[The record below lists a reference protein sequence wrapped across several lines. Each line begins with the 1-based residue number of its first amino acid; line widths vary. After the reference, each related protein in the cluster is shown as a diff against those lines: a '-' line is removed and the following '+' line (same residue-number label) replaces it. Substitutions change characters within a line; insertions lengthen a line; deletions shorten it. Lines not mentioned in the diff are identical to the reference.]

1 MWKANGLYHCWQI
14 TWKICSWA
22 VWKPGEV
29 GSQGCSHA
37 QPWGFFLPGAG
48 LVLLLGCAHCKATC
62 SVPCQHHHYTHR
74 AHWSHTQT
82 VAPHSSCVLCW
93 DCPNLVVPAW
103 AQRMHKSQ
111 HDALKPLW
119 RAVVV
124 CVVAYRSTL
133 APRGPAAR
141 DQQG

>member
-1 MWKANGLYHCWQI
+1 MESKWPLSLLANHLEDMFMGSLEAGRGRQ
-14 TWKICSWA
+14 
-22 VWKPGEV
+22 PGML
-29 GSQGCSHA
+29 SCTA
-37 QPWGFFLPGAG
+37 WGFFLPGAG
-48 LVLLLGCAHCKATC
+48 LVLLWGCAHCKATC

-82 VAPHSSCVLCW
+82 VAPHSFCVLCR